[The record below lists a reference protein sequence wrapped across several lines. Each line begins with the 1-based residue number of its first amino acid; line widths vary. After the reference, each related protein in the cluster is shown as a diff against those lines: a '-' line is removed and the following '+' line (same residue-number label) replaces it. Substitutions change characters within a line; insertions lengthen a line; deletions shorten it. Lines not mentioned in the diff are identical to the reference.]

1 MSSYINRARLVCFD
15 GDDAAAQ
22 AAAAAAAAAAAKA
35 AADAKAQAA
44 AAAAAAGAG
53 LNIQE
58 PAKFTQEDLNK
69 ILAEDRRKHQAQI
82 VKIQQTLEETLTSKN
97 LTTQEREQLAQR
109 LEDMQKETRTKDQ
122 QAAHERK
129 QLEEQYQTKLEEEKK
144 GRVQWENRFR
154 ESMVER
160 ALQDAAVTGDSF
172 QPAQVVTI
180 LRQMTRINEVTD
192 EKTGKGTGKFKVVVD
207 FPDTDPTTGESVIT
221 LHTPESAVKR
231 MKELAAIYGNLF
243 KSGVVSG
250 IGSSSVTGGTALGV
264 TGKVDV
270 KNLTPQQYAEIRA
283 KNPEALGLRR
293 DKRRN
298 V

>member
-1 MSSYINRARLVCFD
+1 MNCFINRARFVCFE
-15 GDDAAAQ
+15 GEDAAAQ
-22 AAAAAAAAAAAKA
+22 A

-44 AAAAAAGAG
+44 AAAAAAAATG

-82 VKIQQTLEETLTSKN
+82 TKIQQTLEETLTSKN

-109 LEDMQKETRTKDQ
+109 LEDMQKETRTKEQ
-122 QAAHERK
+122 QAAHDRK
-129 QLEEQYQTKLEEEKK
+129 QMEEQYSTKLDEEKK
-144 GRVQWENRFR
+144 GRALWEQRFR
-154 ESMVER
+154 ESLVER

-172 QPAQVVTI
+172 QPSQVVTI

-207 FPDTDPTTGESVIT
+207 FPDTDPTTGEGIIT

-231 MKELAAIYGNLF
+231 MKELAATYGNLF

-250 IGSSSVTGGTALGV
+250 IGSSSATGGLASGQN
-264 TGKVDV
+264 GKLDV
-270 KNLTPQQYAEIRA
+270 KNLTPTQYAEIRA
-283 KNPEALGLRR
+283 KNPELLGLRR